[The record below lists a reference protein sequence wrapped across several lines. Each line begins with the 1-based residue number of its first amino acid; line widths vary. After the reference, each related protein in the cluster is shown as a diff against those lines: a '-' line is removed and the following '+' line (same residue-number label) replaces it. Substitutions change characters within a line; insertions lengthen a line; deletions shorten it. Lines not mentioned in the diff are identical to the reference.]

1 MTVFQVSQGLQDVVA
16 RSRSRS
22 AIPKASLSFEE
33 KYRNRRINQTLN
45 KFSKN
50 QFDIDYEIEKLED
63 DIEIEFLSL
72 QKMLKRLKS
81 SKLDQILN
89 FQQKIRRLF
98 IDTRSE
104 NSLIYTLDVVLCV
117 ILFAKLQGRT
127 DANEIAEFYNQ
138 NYLQL
143 HALIDGMP
151 DPEHSL
157 SPASVNRVLR
167 MVDQE
172 QMSKFFTEF
181 FGVIPRAVTKAMN
194 TPEEAKNSER
204 IVLPIKNTLAFDGQE
219 LISTFV
225 KGEQSRR
232 KKKIAVTLYNCTE
245 KLALD
250 YYLTNKKNNE
260 GLAFIQMF
268 STTEIKDAVIMADA
282 LNSTPYIAK
291 LITQKGCDY
300 LLPIK
305 KNIRKKLNAALSE
318 IFSSSLAKDALTV
331 SRQETGHSRKEKI
344 EISILDGSLLS
355 DEVRGLY
362 ANINTIV
369 MYTKA
374 TSKIINGKEVSST
387 SNTRYYISSLQYGEE
402 STLHQIAR
410 SIDEYWAIETYHHG
424 HLDCGSLAQDDLQS
438 CNDNLIANHVGI
450 NKIVHN
456 IHSFIRNSANTDNSG
471 RPPTFKSIAEKFR
484 SRPLDYTLHRLIEFF
499 GHSE

>member
-1 MTVFQVSQGLQDVVA
+1 MKVLTFVLVFMTVFQVSPIVRRCCSDHV
-16 RSRSRS
+16 RS

-50 QFDIDYEIEKLED
+50 QFDIDYEIER
-63 DIEIEFLSL
+63 SL
-72 QKMLKRLKS
+72 KMTLR
-81 SKLDQILN
+81 LN
-89 FQQKIRRLF
+89 FCPCKKCLRDLNHRSSIKFLIF
-98 IDTRSE
+98 SKKSEDYSIDTRSE
-104 NSLIYTLDVVLCV
+104 SSLVYTLDVVLCV

-138 NYLQL
+138 NYSQL

-157 SPASVNRVLR
+157 SPASVNTVLR

-245 KLALD
+245 GFGLRLLSD
-250 YYLTNKKNNE
+250 EQENNE

-268 STTEIKDAVIMADA
+268 STTEIKIQVIMADA

-291 LITQKGCDY
+291 LITQKGS
-300 LLPIK
+300 I
-305 KNIRKKLNAALSE
+305 
-318 IFSSSLAKDALTV
+318 IFCNQKEYQEKAKC
-331 SRQETGHSRKEKI
+331 
-344 EISILDGSLLS
+344 SI
-355 DEVRGLY
+355 
-362 ANINTIV
+362 I
-369 MYTKA
+369 
-374 TSKIINGKEVSST
+374 
-387 SNTRYYISSLQYGEE
+387 
-402 STLHQIAR
+402 
-410 SIDEYWAIETYHHG
+410 
-424 HLDCGSLAQDDLQS
+424 
-438 CNDNLIANHVGI
+438 
-450 NKIVHN
+450 
-456 IHSFIRNSANTDNSG
+456 
-471 RPPTFKSIAEKFR
+471 
-484 SRPLDYTLHRLIEFF
+484 
-499 GHSE
+499 